1 LSLAGA
7 FLQNLLLLP
16 QDRTEGKE
24 RHPAGGSGGLGRR
37 RLERLEA
44 RAPREKRKRRTRGSR
59 WSAHLRLR
67 EGKTTRTR
75 PPAVS
80 HGVQGDGARR
90 CSGLPAATGSSGTS
104 LSRREDAPG
113 GHGLLQRRSTKANRA
128 AAGDELGGPVS
139 RRAAV
144 RRLRGGAAG
153 RDTGLQ
159 GVVRRAQKAAASY
172 LWGRARR
179 RRRRPG
185 LLAWHAM
192 AMAPGLDRVW
202 RAWLP
207 GRSGPGWAAGTG
219 QEVGRLDG
227 FDGLRKKLEG
237 V

>member
-1 LSLAGA
+1 MECSPAVEGGEDDQNLAGRGRPRCA
-7 FLQNLLLLP
+7 
-16 QDRTEGKE
+16 
-24 RHPAGGSGGLGRR
+24 GRR
-37 RLERLEA
+37 RATVVL
-44 RAPREKRKRRTRGSR
+44 RRTSGDRERRNEFVSARGCSWRSR
-59 WSAHLRLR
+59 
-67 EGKTTRTR
+67 
-75 PPAVS
+75 
-80 HGVQGDGARR
+80 
-90 CSGLPAATGSSGTS
+90 
-104 LSRREDAPG
+104 
-113 GHGLLQRRSTKANRA
+113 LLQRRSTAANRA
-128 AAGDELGGPVS
+128 AAGDELGGLVS

-153 RDTGLQ
+153 RGAGLQ
-159 GVVRRAQKAAASY
+159 GAGRRAQEAAASY

-202 RAWLP
+202 LAWLP